1 MTKNVY
7 FGPNLAIL
15 GPKIP
20 ILTGRSK
27 RFGTYLTEKPP
38 RHLFCIVF
46 GRVLDQMP
54 TYGQKCQFLGQIW
67 WYLGDCPGHQK
78 MTQNDNGP
86 FPGANYGETAEKCF
100 FGQKCIL
107 SPKHSKFLKRLIF
120 ILEKGTFFFERLFL
134 GMARPW
140 LGQKSEFFWGDPKS
154 RFLAKIYDLCHTTP
168 ILVNGP
174 TACL

>member
-1 MTKNVY
+1 MTGHITSIPGATTFP
-7 FGPNLAIL
+7 FGPPPKRVSFRAMGHFWGSPLFLAVL
-15 GPKIP
+15 GLCHDRGIST
-20 ILTGRSK
+20 LN
-27 RFGTYLTEKPP
+27 FGPFSTK
-38 RHLFCIVF
+38 
-46 GRVLDQMP
+46 
-54 TYGQKCQFLGQIW
+54 LGGTVRAIK
-67 WYLGDCPGHQK
+67 K

-107 SPKHSKFLKRLIF
+107 SPKHSKFLKRLIY

-140 LGQKSEFFWGDPKS
+140 LGQKSEFFRGDPKS

-174 TACL
+174 TARL